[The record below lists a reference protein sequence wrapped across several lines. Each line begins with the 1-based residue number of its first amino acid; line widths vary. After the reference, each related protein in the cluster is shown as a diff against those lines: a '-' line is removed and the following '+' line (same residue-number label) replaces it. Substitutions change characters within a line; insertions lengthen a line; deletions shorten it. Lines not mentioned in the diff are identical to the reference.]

1 MDNKKEKKM
10 HIPWGLLF
18 NITIIIL
25 TLFLI
30 VYFIFSEGG
39 FRDLLNSGLQISVVW
54 MLTAVFVHLLNIAL
68 DMTVIYLFVKETNPE
83 FSVKNALIVSM
94 TGQFFSAITPSASG
108 GQPMQIISM
117 SRMGIKPSNSTS
129 ALIQKFLVWQFTM
142 AVYCIVAVVAR
153 FSFISGQLNPTMWVL
168 SILGFAA
175 QVLMIVVLLLASFC
189 KALTTKVVN
198 FFLDLLGKL
207 HILRNVEDKKK
218 SIDET
223 LTSFHESNK
232 QLNKNKVLLVKI
244 YAITAIQMTAYF
256 LAPYC
261 IAMAFGIYC
270 DIFDMLCAQAY
281 VSMVSSLIPLPGG
294 SGAAEYSFSVFFG
307 TYFSA
312 QTIKSAILLW
322 RTITYYGTI
331 AISAPFAWLRNKKS
345 VNKAAPDPNMGEIE
359 EN

>member
-1 MDNKKEKKM
+1 MDNKKEKKF
-10 HIPWGLLF
+10 HIPWGLIF
-18 NITIIIL
+18 NIAIIALTI
-25 TLFLI
+25 FLI

-39 FRDLLNSGLQISVVW
+39 FMDLLNSGVHISLAW
-54 MLTAVFVHLLNIAL
+54 LITAVFVHLLNIAL
-68 DMTVIYLFVKETNPE
+68 DMTVIYLFTKQTNSE
-83 FSVKNALIVSM
+83 FTVFNALIASM

-108 GQPMQIISM
+108 GQPMQIVAM

-129 ALIQKFLVWQFTM
+129 TLMQKFLVWQFTM
-142 AVYCIVAVVAR
+142 AAYCIVAVTAK
-153 FSFISGQLNPTMWVL
+153 FSFISQQLNPTMWVL
-168 SILGFAA
+168 SIVGFAA
-175 QVLMIVVLLLASFC
+175 QVLMIVILLLASFC
-189 KALTTKVVN
+189 KPVTTKVVN
-198 FFLDLLGKL
+198 FFLNLLGKL
-207 HILRNVEDKKK
+207 HIVHDVEEKKK
-218 SIDET
+218 SIEAT

-232 QLNKNKVLLVKI
+232 QLNKNKALLVKI
-244 YAITAIQMTAYF
+244 YVITAIQMTSYF

-261 IAMAFGIYC
+261 IAMAFGIHC

-331 AISAPFAWLRNKKS
+331 AVSAPFAWLRKKNKQ
-345 VNKAAPDPNMGEIE
+345 IE
-359 EN
+359 SDVKIDTD